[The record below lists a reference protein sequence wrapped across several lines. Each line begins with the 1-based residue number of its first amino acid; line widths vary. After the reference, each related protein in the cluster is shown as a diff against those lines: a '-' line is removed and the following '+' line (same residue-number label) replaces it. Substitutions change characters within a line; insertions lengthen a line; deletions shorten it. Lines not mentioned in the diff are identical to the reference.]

1 VGYQEYANALN
12 HLVPLIQKAD
22 AAQLEAYDKIIS
34 QMPELSIYTNLSRRF
49 NFPQAQNSSLTPL
62 LRGTINL
69 YRQSSLNEQELGQED
84 DFRRSGLGWVIA
96 LARIEHGG
104 IEIGYQRN
112 VSPFNLE
119 HLTEIERP
127 AFMELLLDGARGHY
141 WAMRMDPMTHLI
153 LKGEVVKVSSQT
165 ALAYG
170 RRAVMLQSM
179 LETLN
184 KMAGATF
191 TPVQKK
197 ELQTWYNDMSEVR
210 EGVSDIMYET
220 YKVAIAQQ
228 GGIEAVDLKGCPQ
241 LVDGI
246 RRDISLGRAKIR
258 LKK

>member
-1 VGYQEYANALN
+1 
-12 HLVPLIQKAD
+12 
-22 AAQLEAYDKIIS
+22 
-34 QMPELSIYTNLSRRF
+34 
-49 NFPQAQNSSLTPL
+49 
-62 LRGTINL
+62 
-69 YRQSSLNEQELGQED
+69 
-84 DFRRSGLGWVIA
+84 
-96 LARIEHGG
+96 
-104 IEIGYQRN
+104 
-112 VSPFNLE
+112 
-119 HLTEIERP
+119 
-127 AFMELLLDGARGHY
+127 MELLLDGARGHY

-170 RRAVMLQSM
+170 RRAVMLQKM

-197 ELQTWYNDMSEVR
+197 ELQTWYRGMSEVR

-246 RRDISLGRAKIR
+246 RRDISLGRAKIH

>member
-1 VGYQEYANALN
+1 
-12 HLVPLIQKAD
+12 
-22 AAQLEAYDKIIS
+22 
-34 QMPELSIYTNLSRRF
+34 MPELAIYTNLSRRF
-49 NFPQAQNSSLTPL
+49 NFPQAQNSPLTPL
-62 LRGTINL
+62 LRSTINL
-69 YRQSSLNEQELGQED
+69 YRQSSLNEQEQGPGD
-84 DFRRSGLGWVIA
+84 DFRRSGIGWVIA

-112 VSPFNLE
+112 VSPFNLQ
-119 HLTEIERP
+119 HLTEIEKP

-141 WAMRMDPMTHLI
+141 WAMRMDPVTHLI

-170 RRAVMLQSM
+170 RRAVMLEKM

-191 TPVQKK
+191 TPIQKQ

-210 EGVSDIMYET
+210 EGVSYIMYET
-220 YKVAIAQQ
+220 YKVAISQQ
-228 GGIEAVDLKGCPQ
+228 GIEAVDLQGCPP

-246 RRDISLGRAKIR
+246 RRDISSGRAKIS

>member
-1 VGYQEYANALN
+1 MGYQEYANALN

-22 AAQLEAYDKIIS
+22 AAQLDAYDKIIS
-34 QMPELSIYTNLSRRF
+34 QMPELAIYTNLSRRF
-49 NFPQAQNSSLTPL
+49 NFPQAQNSPLTPL
-62 LRGTINL
+62 LRSTINL
-69 YRQSSLNEQELGQED
+69 YRQSSLNEQEQGPGD
-84 DFRRSGLGWVIA
+84 DFRRSGIGWVIA

-112 VSPFNLE
+112 VSPFNLQ
-119 HLTEIERP
+119 HLTEIEKP

-141 WAMRMDPMTHLI
+141 WAMRMDPVTHLI
-153 LKGEVVKVSSQT
+153 LKGEVAKVSSQT

-170 RRAVMLQSM
+170 RRAVMLEKM

-191 TPVQKK
+191 TPIQKQ

-210 EGVSDIMYET
+210 EGVSYIMYET
-220 YKVAIAQQ
+220 YKVAISQQ
-228 GGIEAVDLKGCPQ
+228 GIEAVDLRGCPP
-241 LVDGI
+241 LVEGI
-246 RRDISLGRAKIR
+246 RRDISSGRAKIS